1 MGLIDFLIEFLSMQ
15 FWTSFWYKKV
25 IVFLELEI
33 ALQGKEKR
41 QKVKKTTKT
50 EKSLGCS
57 SQETRAGDLK

>member
-1 MGLIDFLIEFLSMQ
+1 MQ